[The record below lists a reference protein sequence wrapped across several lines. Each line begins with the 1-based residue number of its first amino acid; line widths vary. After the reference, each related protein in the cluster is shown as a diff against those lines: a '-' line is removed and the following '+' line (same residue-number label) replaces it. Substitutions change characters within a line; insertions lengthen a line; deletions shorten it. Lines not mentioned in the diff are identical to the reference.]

1 MAAILLLESKTTIST
16 VSISTNETTDED
28 YGCASDCVRASR
40 TIIQFAS
47 DVLDEDPNDHIDDY
61 LNLYHS
67 CYAQN
72 CG

>member
-1 MAAILLLESKTTIST
+1 MAAVLLMGSTTSISA
-16 VSISTNETTDED
+16 VSITANETTVED
-28 YGCASDCVRASR
+28 YGCASDCVRAAR
-40 TIIQFAS
+40 AVIQFAS
-47 DVLDEDPNDHIDDY
+47 DVLGEDPNDHIDDY